1 MQLIINADDFGL
13 TKATNYAVLEL
24 ANLSTI
30 SSTTV
35 MVNMPYAI
43 EASKLLAINHF
54 GIGLHF
60 NLTQGRPISDPKLV
74 PSLVNKAGSF
84 FNVKVFRDKIKNKE
98 IKQADILTE
107 LTAQFSLLE
116 EIIGSKIS
124 HIDSHQD
131 INKYRLINKVL
142 LEFAKQ
148 KKNHFGLRWY
158 NKMYLNFSED
168 AAQII
173 EPSLLNLSKFG
184 FKRFVTEKY
193 FQSKRKKLKRSFKLS
208 DGMLYSGNHN
218 MRTLLT
224 QLALLPSELLTD
236 KVLEL
241 MVHPAISTDE
251 LSDTKMLDARIEEYE
266 ILKSPEFQ
274 EFIQKN
280 KLLSFADLK

>member
-1 MQLIINADDFGL
+1 MRLIINADDFGL
-13 TKATNYAVLEL
+13 TKATNEAVLEL

-35 MVNMPYAI
+35 MVNMPYAN
-43 EASKLLAINHF
+43 EASKLLDINRI

-60 NLTQGRPISDPKLV
+60 NLTQGSPISDPKLV
-74 PSLVNKAGSF
+74 PSLVNEDGSF

-98 IKQADILTE
+98 IQQTDILTE
-107 LTAQFSLLE
+107 LIAQHSLLE
-116 EIIGSKIS
+116 EIIGPKIS

-131 INKYRLINKVL
+131 INKFGLINKAL
-142 LEFAKQ
+142 ITFAEQ
-148 KKNHFGLRWY
+148 KKKRLGLRWY
-158 NKMYLNFSED
+158 NKMYLNFLED
-168 AAQII
+168 APQII

-218 MRTLLT
+218 MRTLLK
-224 QLALLPSELLTD
+224 QLIMMPSGFSTNM
-236 KVLEL
+236 VLEV
-241 MVHPAISTDE
+241 MVHPATSTDE
-251 LSDTKMLDARIEEYE
+251 LSETKMLDARIEEYE

-280 KLLSFADLK
+280 KLLSFGDLK